1 MVGRKMVATLGLAS
15 VLMLGACGSDDDSG
29 DSAGSSEQVEQ
40 TTASAATDA
49 AGETTAAPDAAG
61 ETTAA
66 ADAAAETT
74 AAEAGAE
81 GFVQVSANNATV
93 AEMTAAFEQNGIA
106 NAQRWAREV
115 EEYRPYDVSDPTM
128 ASLRQELAKYNPAA
142 GVVDDIVA
150 SLTLP

>member
-1 MVGRKMVATLGLAS
+1 MVATLGLAS

-29 DSAGSSEQVEQ
+29 DSAGSSEQAEQ

-74 AAEAGAE
+74 AAPDAAGAE

-106 NAQRWAREV
+106 NAQRWAHEV
-115 EEYRPYDVSDPTM
+115 EEYRPYDESDPTM

>member
-49 AGETTAAPDAAG
+49 AAETTAAPDAAG
-61 ETTAA
+61 ETTA
-66 ADAAAETT
+66 AAAETT

-115 EEYRPYDVSDPTM
+115 EEYRPYDESDPTM